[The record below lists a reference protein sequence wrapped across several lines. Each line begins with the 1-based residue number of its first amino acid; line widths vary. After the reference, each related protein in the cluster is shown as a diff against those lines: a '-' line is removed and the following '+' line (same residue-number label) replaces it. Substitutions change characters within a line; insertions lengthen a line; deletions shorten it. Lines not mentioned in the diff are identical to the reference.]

1 MSTEWKI
8 LRDEVL
14 IANLA
19 LTDIDMTGTQTE
31 PAAPNTITFAFPDF
45 KYPDSGNNT
54 SEYAFVVHAYNNA
67 GTSIAGT
74 ADVKVVERA
83 DLPKAPPPGESQK
96 KHYVGDT
103 TKAAWPLG
111 DRFTYKARKLNSVT
125 VKLANV
131 TAVGATKVRVLYRQ
145 LK

>member
-83 DLPKAPPPGESQK
+83 DLQRSQLRPAR
-96 KHYVGDT
+96 GDELRLT
-103 TKAAWPLG
+103 TLVTNEALEPINARVNVAVEKLLKPAVAA
-111 DRFTYKARKLNSVT
+111 
-125 VKLANV
+125 
-131 TAVGATKVRVLYRQ
+131 
-145 LK
+145 